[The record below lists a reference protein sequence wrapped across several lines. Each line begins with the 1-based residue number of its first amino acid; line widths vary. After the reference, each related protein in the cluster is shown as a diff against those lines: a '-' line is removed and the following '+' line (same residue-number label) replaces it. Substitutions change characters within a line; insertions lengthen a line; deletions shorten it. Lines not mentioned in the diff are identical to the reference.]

1 MRTYSRALGFL
12 LSSLVGIGSGA
23 SAPASADAT
32 PAVRSRVTIRGTGNS
47 ISVERS
53 DGEGPRLLARGRSRS
68 TVLEEAVDMKAGG
81 TGDAALVGYL
91 KAHAAE
97 IPGLVDFDTVARLR
111 NAGAG
116 RTVIAYLAT
125 VAAVEI
131 GPTGA
136 AGGSRQEPPESA
148 SPAESATSN
157 ELPASLA
164 YGGFF
169 VGGGP
174 GARMLRGHG
183 GRRGGMSFPPR
194 ARDARP
200 AVPVPMI
207 LPPPHLRRR

>member
-1 MRTYSRALGFL
+1 MRKLSRALAFF
-12 LSSLVGIGSGA
+12 LSSLLGIGSGA
-23 SAPASADAT
+23 LARASADASP
-32 PAVRSRVTIRGTGNS
+32 PARSRVTIRGSGNS

-53 DGEGPRLLARGRSRS
+53 DGGVPRLLARGGSRS

-81 TGDAALVGYL
+81 AGDAALVGYL

-111 NAGAG
+111 DAGAG
-116 RTVIAYLAT
+116 RTVIAYLST

-148 SPAESATSN
+148 SPAESAMSN

-174 GARMLRGHG
+174 GARMMRGHG
-183 GRRGGMSFPPR
+183 GRHGGISFPPR
-194 ARDARP
+194 ARGARP

-207 LPPPHLRRR
+207 PPPRLPRR